1 MDFNFTEEQ
10 QAIAD
15 AAERVFAELCS
26 DDTIKELGTADRPF
40 HADLWAQLAE
50 SGMLGIVIDEAHGG
64 LGMSLVDLCLVL
76 ESQGRFVAPI
86 PMISCLVECAMPLDR
101 CANESLKAELL
112 PQVASGE
119 LLLSPVRSAYGFV
132 VREPLTAALLEDGAF
147 AVNGVSGM
155 VPYAGL
161 AQGFV
166 VAAPCGVDDMVLFH
180 CSKDIGGVRVT
191 EQKTTSGE
199 PAGHLSFDNVRVD
212 ASQVLATGE
221 AARELTERQAQ
232 DSCVATAAVQV
243 GVLGEGLRRTAEYV
257 SQRKQFGRPLG
268 AFQAVSQQAADAYMA
283 IESLRGVYWRAL
295 DDIENG
301 QDAALST
308 RVAKF
313 WVGEAGH
320 KAAHTILH
328 LHGGIGQDVD
338 YPIHRFFLWGKHLER
353 YHGTPGQVAL
363 ETGGLIAANPGAVLD
378 AGTA

>member
-26 DDTIKELGTADRPF
+26 DDSIKELSSADRPF

-50 SGMLGIVIDEAHGG
+50 SGMLGIVIGEAHGG

-101 CANESLKAELL
+101 CANEALKAELL
-112 PQVASGE
+112 PQVAGGE

-132 VREPLTAALLEDGAF
+132 VQEPLTATAVEDGAF
-147 AVNGVSGM
+147 AVDGVSGM

-166 VAAPCGVDDMVLFH
+166 VAAPCGAEDLVVFH
-180 CSKDIGGVRVT
+180 CSGDTHGVRVS
-191 EQKTTSGE
+191 EQQTTSGE

-212 ASQVLATGE
+212 ASRVLATGE
-221 AARELTERQAQ
+221 AARDLIERQAQ
-232 DSCVATAAVQV
+232 DSCVAIAALQV
-243 GVLGEGLRRTAEYV
+243 GVLSEGLRRTAEYV

-301 QDAALST
+301 QDAALSA

-353 YHGTPGQVAL
+353 YHGTPAQVAL
-363 ETGGLIAANPGAVLD
+363 ETGGLIAADPGAVLN
-378 AGTA
+378 ASTA